1 MPYLQ
6 VRSILI
12 RGAIAA
18 GLVGAGGCNETG
30 PRAAR
35 PAEAAAPVPP
45 PLTDLPIGVQ
55 MTRRE
60 PRLAGVPFRVLLDFE
75 KTVDEAFVLR
85 PASVGPMYPQ
95 AEPARR
101 PARWYSGE
109 PAPAML
115 EMGFAHTGKASLA
128 LRRDRAAVAVKLS
141 SLVPEGVPG
150 KWTMAGAYFFSERA
164 ATVTVGLASQHAGGD
179 APLLERTV
187 ALTPGQWTPVFLD
200 LTALAPEGST
210 GGVNPAAA
218 PSLLSAG
225 RAADL
230 LVVRAKSAEP
240 TVVFCDDV
248 VVINNDVAY
257 ADVAPEPAATEPATA
272 GEAPAAARS
281 PWTIRRRGF
290 ETVVERPQR
299 FRLSLKT
306 PEAGAAEG
314 WVCREAGPM
323 RARFLS
329 TAGKTWTIYPDGR
342 SVRDGQLDLLFKSAD
357 PALRQALAAQHE
369 SPGEMTVDEEMGR
382 VFRESEGD
390 RNNSGYDAGR
400 AAYQLASANRTRF
413 VFSIAPRTKQVVAP
427 VFEVSGLEKGA
438 ALIVVEGQ
446 LIDRYAWLP
455 DGRLIF
461 ELPRAVTR
469 ATTVNVSVK

>member
-1 MPYLQ
+1 MPLN

-18 GLVGAGGCNETG
+18 ALLGAGACNETA
-30 PRAAR
+30 PRANR
-35 PAEAAAPVPP
+35 PEAPAPVPP

-85 PASVGPMYPQ
+85 PAWAGPMYPQ
-95 AEPARR
+95 PEPARR

-109 PAPAML
+109 AAPAML

-141 SLVPEGVPG
+141 SLEPEALAG
-150 KWTMAGAYFFSERA
+150 KWTMAGAYFFSERP

-187 ALTPGQWTPVFLD
+187 TLAAGQWTPVLLD
-200 LTALAPEGST
+200 LTTLAPAGSPS
-210 GGVNPAAA
+210 GSQANA

-248 VVINNDVAY
+248 IVINNDVTWAE
-257 ADVAPEPAATEPATA
+257 VAAEPSSTEPAAA
-272 GEAPAAARS
+272 GPARS
-281 PWTIRRRGF
+281 SWVVRRRGF
-290 ETVVERPQR
+290 ETVVDRPQR

-306 PEAGAAEG
+306 PESGAAEG

-390 RNNSGYDAGR
+390 RNNSGYDAAR

-413 VFSIAPRTKQVVAP
+413 VFSIAPRTKQIVQP

-446 LIDRYAWLP
+446 LIERYAWLP